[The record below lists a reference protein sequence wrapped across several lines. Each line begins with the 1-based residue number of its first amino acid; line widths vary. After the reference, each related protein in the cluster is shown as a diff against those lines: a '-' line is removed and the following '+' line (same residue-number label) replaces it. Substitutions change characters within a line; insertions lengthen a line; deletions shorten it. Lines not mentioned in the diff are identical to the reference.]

1 MIDLT
6 KYLLEALSLD
16 QVRDYLNIKRDPKA
30 QVYMNAFW
38 KSLQEYVL
46 SHGGKESHNKYRLY
60 LPYTGPNPEVAA
72 DDSEKSGSNSF
83 WTDMRHYIKYLAET
97 DLEEHGY
104 KLEKWNYIE
113 GTCDVSMIDRNGNKK
128 IRPGQKIGKLIGN
141 EIDPRTNKSVLD
153 FYNND
158 PIRLGKNITAAIKG
172 KNLWLVISNH
182 AYDIAGM
189 STNRDWTSC
198 MNILNGENKEY
209 VAADIEF
216 GTMIA
221 YIIDGK
227 DTNIEHPYG
236 RILIK
241 PYKLSRKGYLGK
253 DEAPVVYAPE
263 VTVYSPYIGL
273 KPIREWL
280 KDICEEIQE
289 GEGMLKNFK
298 QLYSDS
304 YHDKVDRQFKGR
316 K

>member
-1 MIDLT
+1 ME
-6 KYLLEALSLD
+6 YLLESLSLD
-16 QVRDYLNIKRDPKA
+16 QVRDYMNIKRDPKA
-30 QVYMNAFW
+30 QIYMNAFW
-38 KSLQEYVL
+38 QTLQEYVL

-60 LPYTGPNPEVAA
+60 IPYKGPKPQVDITTGATNGNL
-72 DDSEKSGSNSF
+72 DDNIIYRNSIQARVQG
-83 WTDMRHYIKYLAET
+83 DM
-97 DLEEHGY
+97 EEHGY
-104 KLEKWNYIE
+104 TIEKWNYID
-113 GTCDVSMIDRNGNKK
+113 GTMDISFQDNRGNTK
-128 IRPGQKIGKLIGN
+128 IRKDQKIGKVLAKICDETLIN
-141 EIDPRTNKSVLD
+141 FFKI
-153 FYNND
+153 D
-158 PIRLGKNITAAIKG
+158 PIRLGKNISSAIDSN
-172 KNLWLVISNH
+172 NLWIVISNH

-216 GTMIA
+216 GTLIA
-221 YIIDGK
+221 YIIDK
-227 DTNIEHPYG
+227 NDTNIEHPYG

-253 DEAPVVYAPE
+253 DAAPVVYAPE

-304 YHDKVDRQFKGR
+304 FHDKVDRRFKG
-316 K
+316 KNKKL

>member
-1 MIDLT
+1 MVSLFDYIV
-6 KYLLEALSLD
+6 EALSLD

-30 QVYMNAFW
+30 QIYMNAFW
-38 KSLQEYVL
+38 QTLQEYVL

-72 DDSEKSGSNSF
+72 DDSEKSGSHSF
-83 WTDMRHYIKYLAET
+83 WTDMRHYIKYLVET
-97 DLEEHGY
+97 DLEEYGY
-104 KLEKWNYIE
+104 QIDKWNYIE
-113 GTCDVSMIDRNGNKK
+113 GTCEASLIDPNKPAK
-128 IRPGQKIGKLIGN
+128 TRSYKIGRLISG

-158 PIRLGKNITAAIKG
+158 PIRLGKNITNAIKN
-172 KNLWLVISNH
+172 KNLCLAISNH

-198 MNILNGENKEY
+198 MNILNGESKEY

-221 YIIDGK
+221 YIIDSK

-241 PYKLSRKGYLGK
+241 PYKLSRKGYRGK
-253 DEAPVVYAPE
+253 DAAPVVYAPE

-304 YHDKVDRQFKGR
+304 YHDRVDREFKGR